1 MTKFE
6 RWFLK
11 RIIREEVRQ
20 DRDHDKKHIALY
32 QMIRDAHR
40 EEFTEDNVYTADD
53 YSIGSRNRDTFL
65 DFSFWCSQ
73 DTSTR
78 LFCGS

>member
-1 MTKFE
+1 MNKFE

-20 DRDHDKKHIALY
+20 DYDHDKKHIALY

-40 EEFTEDNVYTADD
+40 AEFTEDNVLTADACLREWFEATQWD
-53 YSIGSRNRDTFL
+53 NKSK
-65 DFSFWCSQ
+65 
-73 DTSTR
+73 
-78 LFCGS
+78 

>member
-1 MTKFE
+1 MNKFE

-40 EEFTEDNVYTADD
+40 EEFTEDNVLTADACLREWFEATQF
-53 YSIGSRNRDTFL
+53 RNKY
-65 DFSFWCSQ
+65 
-73 DTSTR
+73 
-78 LFCGS
+78 

>member
-1 MTKFE
+1 MNKFE

-20 DRDHDKKHIALY
+20 NYDHDKKHIALY

-40 EEFTEDNVYTADD
+40 AEFTEDNLATADA
-53 YSIGSRNRDTFL
+53 FL
-65 DFSFWCSQ
+65 LECFEETQYYKNIFGIL
-73 DTSTR
+73 R
-78 LFCGS
+78 K